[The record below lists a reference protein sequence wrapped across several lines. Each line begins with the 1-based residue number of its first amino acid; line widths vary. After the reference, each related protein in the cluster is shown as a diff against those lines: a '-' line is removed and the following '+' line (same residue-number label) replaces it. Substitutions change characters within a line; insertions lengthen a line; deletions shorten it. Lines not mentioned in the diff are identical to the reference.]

1 MLKMPS
7 SMPPYLDPYQQSLEL
22 YGAEFDVTLW
32 ASPET
37 QRRRFQVF
45 TELVDLTGE
54 RVLDAGCS
62 RGDFAEYLIERGIAY
77 QQYIGIDGLPELIRC
92 ALDKEL
98 ARCEFLAGDFLQ
110 NPSLLAT
117 GHPSVICISG
127 SLNTMLWE
135 EALAVL
141 DHAWKA
147 AGRALVFNFLS
158 SRCGPAAP
166 VQDTYARRHDT
177 MRLFDWALERTADVQ
192 FRQDYF
198 RDGHDASIA
207 MRKRA

>member
-1 MLKMPS
+1 
-7 SMPPYLDPYQQSLEL
+7 MPPYLDPYQQSLEL
-22 YGAEFDVTLW
+22 HGAEFDVTLW

-62 RGDFAEYLIERGIAY
+62 RGDFAEYLIESGIAY
-77 QQYIGIDGLPELIRC
+77 HQYIGLDGLPELIRC
-92 ALDKEL
+92 AIAKDLL
-98 ARCEFLAGDFLQ
+98 RCEFHAGDFLQ
-110 NPSLLAT
+110 DPSLLLR
-117 GHPSVICISG
+117 GRPSVVCISG

-135 EALAVL
+135 QALAVL
-141 DHAWKA
+141 DHAWHA
-147 AGRALVFNFLS
+147 AGHTLVFNFLS

-166 VQDTYARRHDT
+166 AQDTYARRHDT
-177 MRLFDWALERTADVQ
+177 MRLLDWALERTPDIQ

-207 MRKRA
+207 MRKRTRAHEL